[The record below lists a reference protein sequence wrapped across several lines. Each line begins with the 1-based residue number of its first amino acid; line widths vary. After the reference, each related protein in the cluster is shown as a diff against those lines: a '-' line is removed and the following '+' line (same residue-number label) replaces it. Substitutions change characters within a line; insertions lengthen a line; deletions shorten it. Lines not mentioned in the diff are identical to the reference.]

1 MSLGVDTHQQAH
13 VLVALDE
20 PGRLHLIFD
29 PMSAE
34 APETRWCDTNSGDA
48 AAHHA
53 PNAGDAA
60 LRHGS
65 RDARSSLLH
74 CPRRTGEPC
83 VLLSEATTAATSNGG
98 TMCSEIRCNR
108 PAERRRRRLDRLAAG
123 PRWWCCWPCWLEG
136 TAPTG
141 SPRLRGIPS
150 DQTPCRRTARCPT
163 RGCCLGTGR
172 PPARGS
178 AAHLSWL
185 VGTSVR
191 ELRGAVPAT
200 GAVAPHR
207 RLPVAAAA

>member
-65 RDARSSLLH
+65 R
-74 CPRRTGEPC
+74 
-83 VLLSEATTAATSNGG
+83 
-98 TMCSEIRCNR
+98 
-108 PAERRRRRLDRLAAG
+108 
-123 PRWWCCWPCWLEG
+123 
-136 TAPTG
+136 PTPPPYIS
-141 SPRLRGIPS
+141 SPR
-150 DQTPCRRTARCPT
+150 TPPMRRSR
-163 RGCCLGTGR
+163 
-172 PPARGS
+172 
-178 AAHLSWL
+178 
-185 VGTSVR
+185 
-191 ELRGAVPAT
+191 AT
-200 GAVAPHR
+200 M
-207 RLPVAAAA
+207 